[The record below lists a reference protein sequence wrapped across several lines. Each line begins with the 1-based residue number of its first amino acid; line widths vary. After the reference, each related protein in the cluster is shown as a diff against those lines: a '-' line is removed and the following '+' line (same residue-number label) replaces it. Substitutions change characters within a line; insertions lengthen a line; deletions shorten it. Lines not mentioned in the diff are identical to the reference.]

1 MYPYSKL
8 DPNKHIHSAVPSLEL
23 TSHNNCQ
30 FLSFFLKFS
39 QKVKHSKIADQ
50 LESAL
55 ESKKYLQA
63 GMDSDQVEIFEYSI
77 IQILCFSYFLT
88 TPLLL

>member
-1 MYPYSKL
+1 M
-8 DPNKHIHSAVPSLEL
+8 
-23 TSHNNCQ
+23 
-30 FLSFFLKFS
+30 
-39 QKVKHSKIADQ
+39 KHSKIADQ